1 MLCKHFF
8 INYSYKTLKGIDEF
22 IPYCKRRV
30 RQLRK
35 SKVGVDSI
43 AVQEFEDADADQSG
57 ELSVV
62 EIFCLLPQ
70 VEKRFKMD
78 LRSLAEHEEESDSG
92 Q

>member
-1 MLCKHFF
+1 
-8 INYSYKTLKGIDEF
+8 
-22 IPYCKRRV
+22 V

-78 LRSLAEHEEESDSG
+78 LRSLAENEEESDSG
-92 Q
+92 KWNVFVPCLY